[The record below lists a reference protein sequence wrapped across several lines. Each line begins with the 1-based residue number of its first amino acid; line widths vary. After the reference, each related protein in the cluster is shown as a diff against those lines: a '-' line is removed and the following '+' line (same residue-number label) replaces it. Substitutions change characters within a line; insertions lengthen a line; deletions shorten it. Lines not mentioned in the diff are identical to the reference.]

1 MPLQWVVAR
10 RIQMM
15 SSSDP
20 PSTPPPP
27 TRDDQF
33 IESMDRELVGWS
45 DPVERLQQALVKNEL
60 ELYCQPILSL
70 TGSERFPIAELL
82 VRLREEEVALLPP
95 GEFLPV
101 FEHYGMMPQLDR
113 WVVRSALQRLA
124 RGSKIGNL
132 SVNISA
138 QAIVDHEFPAFVA
151 DQLGSTGVQA
161 SALIFEIDEVDVL
174 TGFDAVARFGAAVRD
189 TGCRLLIDGFG
200 RRSVSFAPLKAL
212 HVAFVKV
219 DGVIVRKL
227 ASSEIA
233 RSKMNAVVRVGEA
246 IGIEVIGECVEGQD
260 VLARLKGMGAGYAQG
275 FSVYKPHPLDA
286 VVEP

>member
-1 MPLQWVVAR
+1 MPLQYGGVR
-10 RIQMM
+10 SIQIM
-15 SSSDP
+15 SSSDR
-20 PSTPPPP
+20 SRTPP
-27 TRDDQF
+27 TTDDEQF

-45 DPVERLQQALVKNEL
+45 DPVARLRQALAKNEF

-82 VRLREEEVALLPP
+82 VRLREEEAALLPP

-113 WVVRSALQRLA
+113 WIVHKALRRLA

-132 SVNISA
+132 SVNVSA
-138 QAIVDHEFPAFVA
+138 QTILDHEFPAFVA
-151 DQLGSTGVQA
+151 EQLGSTGVRPG
-161 SALIFEIDEVDVL
+161 ALILEIDEVDVL
-174 TGFDAVARFGAAVRD
+174 TRFDAVARFGAAVRER
-189 TGCRLLIDGFG
+189 GCRLLIDGFG
-200 RRSVSFAPLKAL
+200 QRSVSFSPLKAL

-227 ASSEIA
+227 ATSEVA

-246 IGIEVIGECVEGQD
+246 IGVEVIGECVEEQD
-260 VLARLKGMGAGYAQG
+260 VLAHLKGIGAGYAQG